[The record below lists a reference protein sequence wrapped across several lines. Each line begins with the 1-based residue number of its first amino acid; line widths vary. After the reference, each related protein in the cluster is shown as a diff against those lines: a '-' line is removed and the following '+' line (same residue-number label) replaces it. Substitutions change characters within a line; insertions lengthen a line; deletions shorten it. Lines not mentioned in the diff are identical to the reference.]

1 MSNSDHSVDS
11 RSVGDHGG
19 DFERNVNRADAMEN
33 ASLLVGG
40 SRKRAATEEI
50 GIVCRAAK
58 GESRLVETLKTVDV
72 VPPSYA
78 KYVEV
83 DLPAVVR
90 ASYDPEAKR
99 LPAVLLHV
107 KKGESLRGASIYPAK
122 GIKSTQSLGF
132 SNEATYDRLLLFGCL
147 GSGNCFVVMTPNARI
162 SGSLLQ
168 HLSKENMSVGQTV
181 FLLEPTFDGKTLGK
195 EDMLPIVEVEK
206 PLKPHIFKN
215 VPERSFAIPVEPGS
229 NFFYLHHAQV
239 HVSIPIMMHGSCC
252 GYLCDGQP
260 LRGNER
266 SCGCLFNRGHS
277 LLVLSMGV
285 TVMNSSGVKE
295 IFSMRGFRSWM
306 MTEMFVP
313 DLGLASKLDD
323 FVDDKEVVLRQ
334 SIRKVLRHVNRHG
347 GWDVVG
353 WMRRGVQVDAAEK
366 DKRGGGEEVAAES
379 ISPHIIRLMPTSL
392 LLDSLVTVALERET
406 GNEG

>member
-1 MSNSDHSVDS
+1 MMSSNNNTVDTSSVAAD
-11 RSVGDHGG
+11 GG
-19 DFERNVNRADAMEN
+19 SIDEADAMAN
-33 ASLLVGG
+33 DLSFRGDK
-40 SRKRAATEEI
+40 RKRAASDGDEGTVSH
-50 GIVCRAAK
+50 GAK
-58 GESRLVETLKTVDV
+58 VESHSVKTLETVDAL
-72 VPPSYA
+72 PPSYSRYA
-78 KYVEV
+78 QV
-83 DLPAVVR
+83 DLRAVLR

-107 KKGESLRGASIYPAK
+107 KKGETVRGASIYPAK
-122 GIKSTQSLGF
+122 GMKASQSLGF
-132 SNEATYDRLLLFGCL
+132 NNEATYDRLLLFGCI

-168 HLSKENMSVGQTV
+168 HLSNENMSVGQTV

-206 PLKPHIFKN
+206 PLKPAIFKN
-215 VPERSFAIPVEPGS
+215 VPERSFVIPVEPGS
-229 NFFYLHHAQV
+229 SFFYLHHAKV
-239 HVSIPIMMHGSCC
+239 HVSIPIMMHGNCC

-260 LRGNER
+260 LRGNEK

-277 LLVLSMGV
+277 PLVLSLGV
-285 TVMNSSGVKE
+285 IVMDSSGDNE

-323 FVDDKEVVLRQ
+323 FVDEKEVPLRH
-334 SIRKVLRHVNRHG
+334 SIRKVLRHVNAHG
-347 GWDVVG
+347 GWNVVG

-366 DKRGGGEEVAAES
+366 DKRGGGEEVAAEN
-379 ISPHIIRLMPTSL
+379 ISPHIIRLTPTSL
-392 LLDSLVTVALERET
+392 LLESLVTVALER
-406 GNEG
+406 GAASDIS